1 MKKHLEKVDLCRIIG
16 FGFITVNSFKI
27 LGWESMHKLASSS
40 GINADD
46 NEQFNVMN
54 DMVVDALGVELSY
67 NDDVEDEQGEEPP
80 NEQAQFRQAQA
91 QDPSHTRAPVL
102 SPNVEPYPVDR
113 DDEDGDEED

>member
-1 MKKHLEKVDLCRIIG
+1 
-16 FGFITVNSFKI
+16 
-27 LGWESMHKLASSS
+27 MHKLASSS

-80 NEQAQFRQAQA
+80 NEQAQRFYQLLSECNVPLFEECTQSKLSMCVRLLAQ
-91 QDPSHTRAPVL
+91 TR
-102 SPNVEPYPVDR
+102 
-113 DDEDGDEED
+113 